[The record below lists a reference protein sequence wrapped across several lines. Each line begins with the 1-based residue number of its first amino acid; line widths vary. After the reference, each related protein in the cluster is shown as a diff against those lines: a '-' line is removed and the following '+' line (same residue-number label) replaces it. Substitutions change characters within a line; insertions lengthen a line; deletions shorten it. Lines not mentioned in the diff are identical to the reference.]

1 MINNPW
7 GSTTPP
13 GGWAFRQPQMNWE
26 MPYPVSQ
33 TIDSATKEIIKVR
46 LKNPAITAKHNLPT
60 HFAVV
65 QDELIKFNAMRTGTA
80 LAPPTSFT
88 NPLRSLPQ
96 AVEALA
102 AAVKKTAQ
110 GGALLMD
117 WEQSGLPPESP
128 DVSARRAVI
137 CAQGDNGKPCP
148 KNGSGDFTRWYTIPV
163 SEMLRKR
170 MERLHEMKLTTPYDD
185 QLGVCS
191 ACECPLRFKVHTPME
206 IIQKKLKPEQK
217 ADLWPRCWI
226 LKPQLP

>member
-1 MINNPW
+1 MLNNPW
-7 GSTTPP
+7 GSTVPP
-13 GGWAFRQPQMNWE
+13 QGWQFRQPQMNWD

-46 LKNPAITAKHNLPT
+46 LKNPALTAKHNLST

-96 AVEALA
+96 AVGVLA
-102 AAVKKTAQ
+102 AAVKRTAE
-110 GGALLMD
+110 GGALLLE
-117 WEQSGLPPESP
+117 WEESGQPP
-128 DVSARRAVI
+128 VSADTASRRASFCVE
-137 CAQGDNGKPCP
+137 CP
-148 KNGSGDFTRWYTIPV
+148 KNGKGDMTRWYTIPV

-170 MERLHEMKLTTPYDD
+170 MARVHAMKLTTPYDD
-185 QLGVCS
+185 QLGICE
-191 ACECPLRFKVHTPME
+191 ACLCPLALKVWTPMDL
-206 IIQKKLKPEQK
+206 IQKRLKAEQRS
-217 ADLWPRCWI
+217 ALWEKCWI